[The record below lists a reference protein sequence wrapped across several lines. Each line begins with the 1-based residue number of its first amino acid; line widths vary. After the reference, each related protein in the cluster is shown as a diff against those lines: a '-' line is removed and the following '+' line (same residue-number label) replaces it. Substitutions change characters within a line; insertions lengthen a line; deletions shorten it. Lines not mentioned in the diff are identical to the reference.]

1 MSDFSGGVRPP
12 ESPWTRR
19 VAPRSFSPPQA
30 EIPDGQ
36 ATSRNLLRDAAAWCG
51 IMLLI
56 VVGYGFRHELADAGN
71 RVLAVFIPSYGYSSN
86 PETISFSAASDG
98 HYWVNARVDGVG
110 FRFMVDTG
118 ASSVVL
124 SKEDVRR
131 LGIDPAALR
140 YERTVETANGAIKAA
155 SIRLRELA
163 IGPIVIK
170 DVPALVNAT
179 PLSEPLLGMRL
190 LERLSAVEIKDGTL
204 TLRR

>member
-30 EIPDGQ
+30 DVPDGRQ
-36 ATSRNLLRDAAAWCG
+36 SPQQFLLHAAAWCG
-51 IMLLI
+51 IILLI
-56 VVGYGFRHELADAGN
+56 AIGYGFRYELADISN
-71 RVLAVFIPSYGYSSN
+71 RVLAVFVPSHGYSSS

-131 LGIDPAALR
+131 LGIDPASLR
-140 YERTVETANGAIKAA
+140 YERTVQTANGTTKAA
-155 SIRLRELA
+155 AIRLRELT
-163 IGPIVIK
+163 IGPIVVK

-190 LERLSAVEIKDGTL
+190 LERLSAVEIKNGRL

>member
-19 VAPRSFSPPQA
+19 VAPRSFSRPQA
-30 EIPDGQ
+30 DV
-36 ATSRNLLRDAAAWCG
+36 RDSYQSPQQFVLHAVAWCG
-51 IMLLI
+51 IILLI
-56 VVGYGFRHELADAGN
+56 AIGYGFRHELADAGN
-71 RVLAVFIPSYGYSSN
+71 RVLAVFVPSHGYSSS
-86 PETISFSAASDG
+86 PETISFSAAADG

-118 ASSVVL
+118 ATTVVL
-124 SKEDVRR
+124 SKADVRR
-131 LGIDPAALR
+131 LGIDPASLR
-140 YERTVETANGAIKAA
+140 YERTVHTANGATKAA
-155 SIRLRELA
+155 AIRLRELA
-163 IGPIVIK
+163 IGPIVVT

-190 LERLSAVEIKDGTL
+190 LERLSSVEIKNGTL